1 MSQPPGHSS
10 HHRYHLSLRLR
21 LALWSAALAG
31 GALLGF
37 ALLSSWLI
45 YQAKLDR
52 LDARLGRT
60 GPLARPDGP
69 GGNRGALSPDP
80 EAALPPNPEAIL
92 AQDLGLAT
100 DAEVGLLLVN
110 RTGTV
115 VYQSPHWP
123 GSIAPLAPPDLSQDL
138 SQGQSQDQSQG
149 QFQGRSQGRLWRG
162 PHRLMTVRTA
172 DGPWRLSVRATPMG
186 QVAIA
191 VNLAAV
197 RQEMATLRRIYL
209 LTIPGLLLAIG
220 GGAWTL
226 AGQALQPV
234 RQLSQSI
241 DRVTAQGLAQ
251 RLPANPDPEF
261 APLILAFNAMLE
273 RLERSFH
280 QASRFS
286 GDAAHEL
293 KTPLTILQGELEQA
307 IQQVEPGSPAQ
318 QTLGQLLAQ
327 VHHLGS
333 IVRKLLLLSLADAG
347 QMSILR
353 QPVDFSAL
361 VQDQLEDLSLLAP
374 DLAVRAEI
382 EPGLVVA
389 GDRDLLV
396 QVVQNLITNAAKYNL
411 PQGWVRVQA
420 HRQPQQVHLTLAN
433 ATVPLT
439 ATAASHLFDRF
450 YRGETAR
457 THPTEGLGLGLSL
470 AREIA
475 RAHGGDLVLAPSP
488 PGEAHFSLHLP
499 IYQPTRAQ
507 GQRNISAM

>member
-1 MSQPPGHSS
+1 MKRP
-10 HHRYHLSLRLR
+10 SLRLR
-21 LALWSAALAG
+21 LALGSAALAG

-52 LDARLGRT
+52 LDASLERV
-60 GPLARPDGP
+60 GPLVRRDGRGERGDRPPVPEIGLP
-69 GGNRGALSPDP
+69 TNP
-80 EAALPPNPEAIL
+80 EAAL
-92 AQDLGLAT
+92 AQDLGLST
-100 DAEVGLLLVN
+100 EAEVGLLLTN
-110 RTGTV
+110 RAGDV

-123 GSIAPLAPPDLSQDL
+123 STMARRSPLSRPQNPL
-138 SQGQSQDQSQG
+138 QSQPE
-149 QFQGRSQGRLWRG
+149 GRFRRG
-162 PHRLMTVRTA
+162 PQRLLTVRTP
-172 DGPWRLSVRATPMG
+172 DGPWRLSVQATPLG
-186 QVAIA
+186 QLAIA
-191 VNLAAV
+191 VNFDTLK
-197 RQEMATLRRIYL
+197 QEMATLRRIYL

-220 GGAWTL
+220 GGAWGL
-226 AGQALQPV
+226 AGQALRPV

-241 DRVTAQGLAQ
+241 DQVTAQGLDQ

-293 KTPLTILQGELEQA
+293 KTPLTILQGELERA
-307 IQQVEPGSPAQ
+307 MQQVETGSAAQ
-318 QTLGQLLAQ
+318 QTLGQLLDQ
-327 VHHLGS
+327 VHHLSS

-347 QMSILR
+347 QMSIQR

-374 DLAVRAEI
+374 DLTVSAEI

-389 GDRDLLV
+389 GDRDLLG

-420 HRQPQQVHLTLAN
+420 QRQPQQIYLTLAN
-433 ATVPLT
+433 ATVPLDP
-439 ATAASHLFDRF
+439 TAASRLFDRF
-450 YRGETAR
+450 YRGATAR
-457 THPTEGLGLGLSL
+457 AHPTEGLGLGLSL

-475 RAHGGDLVLAPSP
+475 RAHGGDLVLTSSP
-488 PGEAHFSLHLP
+488 PGEARFSLNLP
-499 IYQPTRAQ
+499 A
-507 GQRNISAM
+507 A